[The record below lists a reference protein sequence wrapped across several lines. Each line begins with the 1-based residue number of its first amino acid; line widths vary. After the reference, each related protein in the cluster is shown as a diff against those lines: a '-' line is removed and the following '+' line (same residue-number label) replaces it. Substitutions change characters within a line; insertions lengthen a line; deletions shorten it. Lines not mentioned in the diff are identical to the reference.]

1 MKLYGTTTS
10 PFVRRV
16 RIVAAELGVPFEMVS
31 TATEAGMAEMKALS
45 PVGKV
50 PVAVIDGQV
59 IFDSHVIIDR
69 LISQHGRGAL
79 GERDR
84 WHEANLVSAI
94 DGALEAAIVLFYLRR
109 DKVAFEGSPYEQRQ
123 LAEDG
128 ALIVKFFLHISK
140 KEQKRRLTKLEK
152 DKFES
157 WRVTKWDWKHH
168 KDYDKYVTAIEEM
181 LARTE
186 APHAPW
192 TIVEATDKRHAEI
205 KVFQTL
211 VKAMEG
217 AVEWRQTK
225 GAEIGRS
232 KLGREARARQAKPSP
247 VPRKDPA
254 EPGAAPSKPK
264 IA

>member
-123 LAEDG
+123 LARIAEVLTWLAGQLEADG
-128 ALIVKFFLHISK
+128 RGFGPGLGL
-140 KEQKRRLTKLEK
+140 
-152 DKFES
+152 
-157 WRVTKWDWKHH
+157 
-168 KDYDKYVTAIEEM
+168 
-181 LARTE
+181 
-186 APHAPW
+186 
-192 TIVEATDKRHAEI
+192 AEI
-205 KVFQTL
+205 ALVITL
-211 VKAMEG
+211 DWFEF
-217 AVEWRQTK
+217 RQTYPVAQF
-225 GAEIGRS
+225 GPVTSVR
-232 KLGREARARQAKPSP
+232 RAWADRPSFVASP
-247 VPRKDPA
+247 
-254 EPGAAPSKPK
+254 PK
-264 IA
+264 E